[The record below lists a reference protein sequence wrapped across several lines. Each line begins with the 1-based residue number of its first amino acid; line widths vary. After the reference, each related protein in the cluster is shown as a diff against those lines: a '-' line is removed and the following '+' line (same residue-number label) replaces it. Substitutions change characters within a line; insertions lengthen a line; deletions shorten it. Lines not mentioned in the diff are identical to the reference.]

1 MRSWARGKLPQKILD
16 RPKKGFSIPL
26 THWLSGP
33 PCLHL
38 TVGQF
43 LAGKNDHNRIN
54 KPSKELILQDF
65 RRFLLPIMAF
75 GSQHLDKTKC
85 YDKTFPVEYTPK
97 PLNNKASPVFD
108 LSSQKLS
115 NSKLSSW
122 VIETVTETTLKEI
135 GLNTE
140 LAFKIRNSHLQKK
153 RDYRKELWTLAILCY
168 WWSRRYQFP
177 LINLE
182 APCINLLSIVLVN
195 TAFTWAV
202 PHQHRHLF
210 CLFFTL
216 WRH

>member
-1 MRSWARGKLPQKILD
+1 MLFNVTGKGRPLLHCPFAWSRAPLLDFDLIEFTLALPFSRIYDNPKWKGPLRSWARGKLPQKILD

-54 KPSKELILQDF
+54 KPSKQLILRDF

-115 NSKLSSW
+115 NSK
-122 VIETVTETTLKEI
+122 
-135 GLNTE
+135 GG
-140 LAFKIRNSHLQKK
+140 RG
-153 RDYRKELWTLAILCY
+153 
-168 WWSRRYQFP
+168 
-177 LINLE
+177 
-182 APCINLLSIVLVN
+182 
-195 TAFTWAV
+195 
-202 PHQHRHLF
+202 
-210 CLFFTL
+210 
-216 WRH
+216 